1 MSCIRRAATITSG
14 TAGFRLT
21 GCALLVSTFAWAL
34 IASRVMKASACS
46 TRCARFKRS
55 FRAFFRK
62 KFCKRVTVNPARS
75 LRQENALGKVRCRR
89 HADVLAVEFSGGD
102 VFEQII
108 AFTGEPWIMAG
119 DEVT

>member
-1 MSCIRRAATITSG
+1 M
-14 TAGFRLT
+14 
-21 GCALLVSTFAWAL
+21 
-34 IASRVMKASACS
+34 
-46 TRCARFKRS
+46 
-55 FRAFFRK
+55 
-62 KFCKRVTVNPARS
+62 VNPARS
-75 LRQENALGKVRCRR
+75 LRQENALGQVRCRG